1 MSFPR
6 PMKLSTAALALVAPL
21 ALVACSS
28 GESED
33 DAAPSTSAVTSTV
46 EATSEEETTSAETT
60 TEETT
65 TSEAAETTSEEEADT
80 QAQAAPEEPAAQNG
94 GAAAEAGAPAAD
106 AAAGNPLA
114 TEELQPVQ
122 GGQAADEAT
131 SGQISALVNGWYEV
145 PDMRA
150 YMRYIPD
157 NTCSQV
163 LAQNPEVNNVDYSM
177 FPQVPMSQVSE
188 DWNSAGVQSIDDLVV
203 NGADASATVTVNT
216 GEGVD
221 TSVMRFK
228 NEGGSWLFCN

>member
-1 MSFPR
+1 M
-6 PMKLSTAALALVAPL
+6 
-21 ALVACSS
+21 
-28 GESED
+28 G
-33 DAAPSTSAVTSTV
+33 
-46 EATSEEETTSAETT
+46 
-60 TEETT
+60 
-65 TSEAAETTSEEEADT
+65 
-80 QAQAAPEEPAAQNG
+80 
-94 GAAAEAGAPAAD
+94 
-106 AAAGNPLA
+106 
-114 TEELQPVQ
+114 TEELQPVE

-163 LAQNPEVNNVDYSM
+163 LAENPDVNNVDYNM
-177 FPQVPMSQVSE
+177 FPQIPMAQVSTN
-188 DWNSAGVQSIDDLVV
+188 WNAAGVQSIDDLTV
-203 NGADASATVTVNT
+203 NGNDASATVTVNT

>member
-1 MSFPR
+1 LSFPR

-33 DAAPSTSAVTSTV
+33 EAAATTSAVTSTV
-46 EATSEEETTSAETT
+46 EATSEEETTSEEATS
-60 TEETT
+60 EETT
-65 TSEAAETTSEEEADT
+65 TSEAAETTEADT
-80 QAQAAPEEPAAQNG
+80 QAQAARQEPAAQDG
-94 GAAAEAGAPAAD
+94 GAAAD
-106 AAAGNPLA
+106 AAAGNPLG
-114 TEELQPVQ
+114 TEELQPVE

-163 LAQNPEVNNVDYSM
+163 LAENPDVNNVDYNM
-177 FPQVPMSQVSE
+177 FPQIPMSQVSTN
-188 DWNSAGVQSIDDLVV
+188 WNAAGVQSIDDLTV
-203 NGADASATVTVNT
+203 NGNDASATVTVNT

>member
-33 DAAPSTSAVTSTV
+33 EAVATTSAVTSTV
-46 EATSEEETTSAETT
+46 EATSEEETTSEEATS
-60 TEETT
+60 EETT
-65 TSEAAETTSEEEADT
+65 TSEAAETTEVDT
-80 QAQAAPEEPAAQNG
+80 QAQAAPEEPAAQD
-94 GAAAEAGAPAAD
+94 GAAAGGAGAAAD
-106 AAAGNPLA
+106 AAAGNPLG
-114 TEELQPVQ
+114 TEELQPVE

-163 LAQNPEVNNVDYSM
+163 LAENPDVNNVDYNM
-177 FPQVPMSQVSE
+177 FPQIPMTQVSNN
-188 DWNSAGVQSIDDLVV
+188 WNAAGVQSIDDLTV
-203 NGADASATVTVNT
+203 NGNDASATVTVNT